1 MNSDPEEVNP
11 DIEVQSD
18 AVLLTA
24 DAEKPDIDLYARTIL
39 STQPSD
45 LEAMRE
51 RAGDLLA
58 QIMEEGP

>member
-18 AVLLTA
+18 ASPSMP

-58 QIMEEGP
+58 QIMEERP

>member
-39 STQPSD
+39 STMPSD

-58 QIMEEGP
+58 QIMEERP